1 MSVIVAGVFRAPTQA
16 LAALRPHM
24 AAMISAS
31 RAEPGCL
38 GYSYAED
45 VLEPGLI
52 RVFEAWSDAKA
63 LEAHLASPHIARWRA
78 AWAEL
83 GVGGR
88 DLTLYDVAGAR
99 PT

>member
-1 MSVIVAGVFRAPTQA
+1 MSVLVAGVFRAPQEA
-16 LAALRPHM
+16 LDRLRPHM
-24 AAMISAS
+24 AEMIDAS
-31 RAEPGCL
+31 RAEAGCL
-38 GYSYAED
+38 TYSYAED

-52 RVFEAWSDAKA
+52 RVFEAWSDAAA
-63 LEAHLASPHIARWRA
+63 LEAHLASPHIARWRS